1 MLSQQQVIERLERA
15 TAPQLPEKR
24 DFAIGCV
31 GAGFIMA
38 DCQLRA
44 YRDAGFNPI
53 GITSRSVDSARR
65 TAERYGLQSVYAN
78 WKDLVEDPEVEIV
91 DIAVP
96 PGVQLDVVRHA
107 VKQRHIKGILC
118 QKPVA
123 ISLEGAR
130 EIAKLG
136 EEAGIPIA
144 VNSNMRYDQSMRA
157 LKRALD
163 MGLLGEPILATIE
176 MRAIPHWQ
184 EFLKQY
190 PVLEIYS
197 MGIHHVDIFR
207 YLFGDPAKIIAV
219 CRPDPRTKFPH
230 TDGIVQFTFMYE
242 SGLMATSLD
251 DVWAWPEEPAEKDTY
266 IKWRV
271 EGMKGM
277 AGGTIGWPMYPQH
290 TPSTLR
296 LTSRDY
302 PHQWLRPAWETAWFP
317 DAFSGTMASLLR
329 AVESGQEAE
338 ISARDNTSTIAC
350 VEACYASI
358 KEERTVYLQEII
370 QK

>member
-1 MLSQQQVIERLERA
+1 MLNEQELIRSLEQA
-15 TAPQLPEKR
+15 TLPQLPRKM
-24 DFAIGCV
+24 DYAIGCV

-38 DCQLRA
+38 DCQLKA
-44 YRDAGFNPI
+44 YRDIGLNPI
-53 GITSRSVDSARR
+53 GITSLSMEKSWEVAK
-65 TAERYGLQSVYAN
+65 RYDLPKVYPG
-78 WKDLVEDPEVEIV
+78 WKELLEDEQVEIL

-96 PGVQLDVVRHA
+96 PDVQLDIVRYA
-107 VKQRHIKGILC
+107 VRQKHIKGILC

-123 ISLEGAR
+123 MSLEGAR
-130 EIAKLG
+130 EIARLG

-144 VNSNMRYDQSMRA
+144 INSNMRYDQSMRA

-163 MGLLGEPILATIE
+163 LDVLGEPVLATIE

-207 YLFGDPAKIIAV
+207 YLFGDPAKITAV
-219 CRPDPRTKFPH
+219 CRTDPRTKFAH
-230 TDGIVQFTFMYE
+230 RDGIVQFTFQYDND
-242 SGLMATSLD
+242 LMATSLD
-251 DVWAWPEEPAEKDTY
+251 DVWAWPEAPAEKDIY

-271 EGMKGM
+271 EGTKGM
-277 AGGTIGWPMYPQH
+277 ATGTIGWPLYPKH
-290 TPSTLR
+290 EPSTLR

-302 PHQWLRPAWETAWFP
+302 PGGWIQPQWTTAWFP
-317 DAFSGTMASLLR
+317 DAFQGTMTSLLR
-329 AVESGQEAE
+329 AVENSEMPE
-338 ISARDNTSTIAC
+338 ISAQDNIRTIAC

-358 KEERTVYLQEII
+358 REERTVRLEEILER
-370 QK
+370 

>member
-1 MLSQQQVIERLERA
+1 MNAQELVRQLEQA
-15 TAPQLPEKR
+15 TVPQMPKKK
-24 DFAIGCV
+24 DYAIGCI

-38 DCQLRA
+38 DCQLKA
-44 YRDAGFNPI
+44 YRDAGLNPV
-53 GITSRSVDSARR
+53 GITSLSQETSREVAR
-65 TAERYGLQSVYAN
+65 RYGLATVYPD
-78 WKDLVEDPEVEIV
+78 WKALVEDPRVEIV

-96 PGVQLDVVRHA
+96 PDVQLDIVRHA
-107 VKQRHIKGILC
+107 VKQKHIKGILC

-123 ISLEGAR
+123 MSLEGAR

-144 VNSNMRYDQSMRA
+144 INSNMRYDQSMRA

-163 MGLLGEPILATIE
+163 LDVLGQPVLATIE

-207 YLFGDPAKIIAV
+207 YLFGDPAKITAL
-219 CRPDPRTKFPH
+219 CRPDPRTQFPH
-230 TDGIVQFTFMYE
+230 TDGIVQFTYQYE
-242 SGLMATSLD
+242 NHLMATSLD
-251 DVWAWPEEPAEKDTY
+251 DVWAWPQEPAEKDIY

-271 EGMKGM
+271 EGLKGM
-277 AGGTIGWPMYPQH
+277 AAGAIGWPLYPKH
-290 TPSTLR
+290 EPSTLR

-302 PHQWLRPAWETAWFP
+302 PHHWLEPTWDTAWFP
-317 DAFSGTMASLLR
+317 DAFQGTMASLLR
-329 AVESGQEAE
+329 AVESGGVPE
-338 ISARDNTSTIAC
+338 ISARDNIRTIAC

-358 KEERTVYLQEII
+358 RQERTVSLQEILDR
-370 QK
+370 